1 MNHNVS
7 QQYLRQVNQFLIC
20 DRKNRRRLLER
31 CKDLVK
37 VFQEENP
44 DAEYADI
51 VAAFGEPSTCA
62 AELLSGLNTSS
73 VKDARKILFINR
85 SIFVIIIIAFTLVS
99 SFFFY
104 KYLKIREFDE
114 DSILI
119 IEAPV
124 RITEEEFD
132 ANKPK
137 ADLKNVSR

>member
-20 DRKNRRRLLER
+20 DRKNRRRLLGR

-51 VAAFGEPSTCA
+51 V
-62 AELLSGLNTSS
+62 SGLNTSS
-73 VKDARKILFINR
+73 VKDARKILLINR
-85 SIFVIIIIAFTLVS
+85 SIFVIIIIALTLVS
-99 SFFFY
+99 SFLFY

-114 DSILI
+114 DSVLI